1 LSALLHEVQQ
11 QAAEQ
16 LLQAASLPAN
26 VCFRFD
32 TAREGPGNAEPQA
45 AGATGSV
52 QKTVRRTVVSLQH
65 GPFQAC
71 ETVRQAVGDGRP
83 PSRSAELAGI
93 VAPGARYGYD
103 LIAYVGLETYLRGRR
118 LQDLQEQLALG
129 QPPIKMP
136 LSTLWDQQQKFLF
149 YLGALHRQA
158 APRLREYLAGQRP
171 VTWLLDGTTEPE
183 TAVFLGIEEAAHGLL
198 LGHWKIPGENLDD
211 IVPCLRQAADCY
223 GPPERLLH
231 DLSPTISGACEHA
244 LPGVSHFVCH
254 QHLARDVGEDLYK
267 APQAAFCK
275 RLRTLK
281 LQYRLKE
288 QRRGQSEWLRQ
299 RSDRRGQLVLED
311 LLAGRAVRV
320 SWDDTLG
327 REVLLAFHFW
337 ILDHR
342 NDGRRR
348 GFPFDPYHLYLHR
361 RLVKA
366 GQAVDQLLSRTPAAC
381 RTPQVLRNFQ
391 ALLQA
396 YRNDSEICAAADLYE
411 RCCRLFTRL
420 REALRLSAEDM
431 DQLRQPQELAPDEQ
445 ASLKQGL
452 EQLRQELQQQA
463 ADEQDPDQP
472 LARIVLTH
480 LDKYWGHIL
489 PDLAAGE
496 SWQRT
501 TNQLESQWGGL
512 KRGRRRT
519 HGRGKLTRDFQ
530 SLPEEYLLIPN
541 LQNQTY
547 LQLVLGGSLDRL
559 PAKLAAASREA
570 GSFDAWRRRRRPRLL
585 GELPRRLLRQDDFIE
600 HLLDTCL
607 DYCHSSARQAA

>member
-1 LSALLHEVQQ
+1 LSLSALLHEVRR

-16 LLQAASLPAN
+16 LQQAAALPSG

-32 TAREGPGNAEPQA
+32 TAGEGSSTVHPP
-45 AGATGSV
+45 GATVTASGYV
-52 QKTVRRTVVSLQH
+52 QKTVCRTVVSLQH
-65 GPFQAC
+65 GSFRAC
-71 ETVRQAVGDGRP
+71 ETVRQATGDGRP
-83 PSRSAELAGI
+83 MGRSAQLAAI
-93 VAPGARYGYD
+93 VPSGARYSFD
-103 LIAYVGLETYLRGRR
+103 LIAYVGVETYLRGRR
-118 LQDLQEQLALG
+118 LQDLQEQLVLG
-129 QPPIKMP
+129 QPSITIP

-158 APRLREYLAGQRP
+158 APRLREYLAGHGP

-183 TAVFLGIEEAAHGLL
+183 TAVFL
-198 LGHWKIPGENLDD
+198 
-211 IVPCLRQAADCY
+211 
-223 GPPERLLH
+223 
-231 DLSPTISGACEHA
+231 
-244 LPGVSHFVCH
+244 
-254 QHLARDVGEDLYK
+254 
-267 APQAAFCK
+267 
-275 RLRTLK
+275 
-281 LQYRLKE
+281 
-288 QRRGQSEWLRQ
+288 
-299 RSDRRGQLVLED
+299 
-311 LLAGRAVRV
+311 LAGRSVEV
-320 SWDDTLG
+320 TWDDTLG

-348 GFPFDPYHLYLHR
+348 GFPFDPYLLYLHR
-361 RLVKA
+361 RLVRA
-366 GQAVDQLLSRTPAAC
+366 GQAVDQLLSRSPAAC

-396 YRNDSEICAAADLYE
+396 YRNDSEIRAATDRYE
-411 RCCRLFTRL
+411 RCCRLFIRL
-420 REALRLSAEDM
+420 REALRLSAEHM
-431 DQLRQPQELAPDEQ
+431 DQLRQPQELAPEEHV
-445 ASLKQGL
+445 SLKHEL
-452 EQLRQELQQQA
+452 EQLRQELQRQA

-496 SWQRT
+496 HWQRT
-501 TNQLESQWGGL
+501 TNQLESTWGGL

-541 LQNQTY
+541 LQNETD
-547 LQLVLGGSLDRL
+547 LQLVFGGSLDSL
-559 PAKLAAASREA
+559 PAKLAEASREA
-570 GSFDAWRRRRRPRLL
+570 GSFDAWRRRRRPRLV

-607 DYCHSSARQAA
+607 HYCQSCARQTA